1 MKRLDP
7 LFSVVFVVGVALLT
21 GGCLMSGTG
30 TSPVF
35 EPDAEHT
42 AASRKH
48 TGIPSIAAAPNGR
61 IWLTYYGGPTGGEDS
76 NNYCTLATSV
86 DSGMTWCDV
95 LIADPDGVGPKRA
108 FDPEVWVAPNGKLYW
123 TWTERVVPLQK
134 DVENVN
140 AGCLADP
147 KNDRLMGVVLEANEL
162 PTNRTPA
169 PFEFCRGV
177 MMCKPIVLDDG
188 TWMWPSAHWSD
199 APSSCFYSSS
209 DEGKSFV
216 MRGGVT
222 LPEQKRTYD
231 EHAVVQLSNGDLLT
245 LIRTVRGPKTHQS
258 ISHDRGKTW
267 EEPKPANFKHT
278 DSRLF
283 LRKLKSGNLL
293 LVKHGAINKDVGRSE
308 LTAFISTDDGATWKG
323 GLLID
328 ERKGASYPDGDQT
341 RDGAIY
347 LVHDHDRCGA
357 QEILLSRFTEEDIL
371 AGKLVN
377 SSSWL
382 ARRIVSAENK

>member
-1 MKRLDP
+1 
-7 LFSVVFVVGVALLT
+7 
-21 GGCLMSGTG
+21 
-30 TSPVF
+30 
-35 EPDAEHT
+35 
-42 AASRKH
+42 
-48 TGIPSIAAAPNGR
+48 
-61 IWLTYYGGPTGGEDS
+61 
-76 NNYCTLATSV
+76 
-86 DSGMTWCDV
+86 
-95 LIADPDGVGPKRA
+95 
-108 FDPEVWVAPNGKLYW
+108 
-123 TWTERVVPLQK
+123 
-134 DVENVN
+134 
-140 AGCLADP
+140 
-147 KNDRLMGVVLEANEL
+147 
-162 PTNRTPA
+162 
-169 PFEFCRGV
+169 
-177 MMCKPIVLDDG
+177 
-188 TWMWPSAHWSD
+188 
-199 APSSCFYSSS
+199 
-209 DEGKSFV
+209 